1 MKFFG
6 YLLGNDCA
14 LRDSEGCQLNKS
26 EPWNQKKSGEKEK
39 PFLKHVSG
47 TFLYLE
53 AQKLQIQDIFRK
65 LWGLFLRILIIAY
78 YIP

>member
-1 MKFFG
+1 M
-6 YLLGNDCA
+6 
-14 LRDSEGCQLNKS
+14 
-26 EPWNQKKSGEKEK
+26 EPEKKNGEKEK

-65 LWGLFLRILIIAY
+65 LWWLFLRILIIADY
-78 YIP
+78 VP